1 MRGREKSGRA
11 PFRKKRKKL
20 IMEIHLMNLVSAVG
34 ALMVGGAIGAGF
46 GMVQEA
52 ARQRNERRER
62 EGKLKSGWALM
73 PGSGTRVAYLLVTLV
88 AIQLLCP
95 LLFRDEIRWWVSGGV
110 AGGYGF
116 MLLRELRRRLSQN

>member
-1 MRGREKSGRA
+1 MRPRI
-11 PFRKKRKKL
+11 RKKEN
-20 IMEIHLMNLVSAVG
+20 IMEIHLVNLIGAFG
-34 ALMVGGAIGAGF
+34 ALIVGGSIGAGF

-62 EGKLKSGWALM
+62 EGKLKSGWAVM

-88 AIQLLCP
+88 IIQILCP

-110 AGGYGF
+110 AAGYGV
-116 MLLRELRRRLSQN
+116 MLFRQMRRRLSRN